1 MKTVLKMLAI
11 CMMAGGLGVQ
21 SVYAE
26 PLVIQ
31 EQGSFSA
38 GGTIITAPGTF
49 DAKKPLDSAGQTYH
63 GDHASVFYQ
72 IPENPHK
79 YPIVMLHGAGQSS
92 RTWESTPDGREGFQ
106 NIFLRRGF
114 STYIVDQPRRGD
126 AGRTTVEGT
135 VTPKP
140 DEQMWFNQF
149 RVGVWPDYFKG
160 VQFSHDKEALNQ
172 YFRQMT
178 PNTGPFDVNV
188 ISDAMSAVVDKSGP
202 AILFTHSQGGGPGW
216 YTAMKNN
223 KVKAIVAFE
232 PGSGFVFPEK
242 ELPAPMPS
250 AFDTLKGEPVPMEQ
264 FMALTKI
271 PILIIYGDNIPDK
284 PVAMPAQDSWRVR
297 LAMARKW
304 RDVVNNVRIAL
315 MTTIGVT
322 ERLSSW
328 NQRTE
333 VHDWKRRSERL
344 VRACG
349 HIYTIVRPGWF
360 DYNNDD
366 EHRIVM
372 LQGDRRH
379 AGTPEDGVISREQI
393 AQVLVT
399 ALSNDAAKNKTFE
412 LVAERGEAQ
421 QDLTLLFAEL
431 RNDNP
436 QKNDG
441 VFDIDN
447 MPLTEEPECVIN
459 DLNLYSKN
467 SKI

>member
-1 MKTVLKMLAI
+1 MRILVAGATGSIGIHVVNTAI
-11 CMMAGGLGVQ
+11 AMGHQPVT
-21 SVYAE
+21 
-26 PLVIQ
+26 LVRNRRKIKLLPR
-31 EQGSFSA
+31 
-38 GGTIITAPGTF
+38 GTDIF
-49 DAKKPLDSAGQTYH
+49 Y
-63 GDHASVFYQ
+63 GDVS
-72 IPENPHK
+72 IPE
-79 YPIVMLHGAGQSS
+79 
-92 RTWESTPDGREGFQ
+92 
-106 NIFLRRGF
+106 
-114 STYIVDQPRRGD
+114 
-126 AGRTTVEGT
+126 
-135 VTPKP
+135 
-140 DEQMWFNQF
+140 
-149 RVGVWPDYFKG
+149 
-160 VQFSHDKEALNQ
+160 
-172 YFRQMT
+172 
-178 PNTGPFDVNV
+178 
-188 ISDAMSAVVDKSGP
+188 
-202 AILFTHSQGGGPGW
+202 
-216 YTAMKNN
+216 
-223 KVKAIVAFE
+223 
-232 PGSGFVFPEK
+232 
-242 ELPAPMPS
+242 
-250 AFDTLKGEPVPMEQ
+250 TL
-264 FMALTKI
+264 T
-271 PILIIYGDNIPDK
+271 
-284 PVAMPAQDSWRVR
+284 
-297 LAMARKW
+297 
-304 RDVVNNVRIAL
+304 AL

-344 VRACG
+344 VRASG

-421 QDLTLLFAEL
+421 QDLTPLFAEL

>member
-188 ISDAMSAVVDKSGP
+188 ISDAM
-202 AILFTHSQGGGPGW
+202 
-216 YTAMKNN
+216 
-223 KVKAIVAFE
+223 
-232 PGSGFVFPEK
+232 
-242 ELPAPMPS
+242 
-250 AFDTLKGEPVPMEQ
+250 
-264 FMALTKI
+264 
-271 PILIIYGDNIPDK
+271 
-284 PVAMPAQDSWRVR
+284 
-297 LAMARKW
+297 
-304 RDVVNNVRIAL
+304 

>member
-1 MKTVLKMLAI
+1 MIRQLHYLGLLLPLFTTSSWAAEQNSSVHIAP
-11 CMMAGGLGVQ
+11 AG
-21 SVYAE
+21 SHTAVYGSAE
-26 PLVIQ
+26 NFIGRVRVDPLFNADNDIRV
-31 EQGSFSA
+31 SA
-38 GGTIITAPGTF
+38 AYVTF
-49 DAKKPLDSAGQTYH
+49 EPSARSAWHTHPAGQRLIVTSGVGLTQQEVIRRFIMKILVAGATGSIGIHVVNTAIAMGHQPVALVRNRRKIKLLPRGTDIFY
-63 GDHASVFYQ
+63 GDVS
-72 IPENPHK
+72 IPETLTDLPK
-79 YPIVMLHGAGQSS
+79 DIDAIIFTLGSDGQGRIGARAIDYGGV
-92 RTWESTPDGREGFQ
+92 RNILRIFMDTP
-106 NIFLRRGF
+106 
-114 STYIVDQPRRGD
+114 
-126 AGRTTVEGT
+126 
-135 VTPKP
+135 
-140 DEQMWFNQF
+140 
-149 RVGVWPDYFKG
+149 
-160 VQFSHDKEALNQ
+160 
-172 YFRQMT
+172 
-178 PNTGPFDVNV
+178 
-188 ISDAMSAVVDKSGP
+188 
-202 AILFTHSQGGGPGW
+202 
-216 YTAMKNN
+216 
-223 KVKAIVAFE
+223 
-232 PGSGFVFPEK
+232 
-242 ELPAPMPS
+242 
-250 AFDTLKGEPVPMEQ
+250 
-264 FMALTKI
+264 
-271 PILIIYGDNIPDK
+271 
-284 PVAMPAQDSWRVR
+284 
-297 LAMARKW
+297 
-304 RDVVNNVRIAL
+304 VRIAL